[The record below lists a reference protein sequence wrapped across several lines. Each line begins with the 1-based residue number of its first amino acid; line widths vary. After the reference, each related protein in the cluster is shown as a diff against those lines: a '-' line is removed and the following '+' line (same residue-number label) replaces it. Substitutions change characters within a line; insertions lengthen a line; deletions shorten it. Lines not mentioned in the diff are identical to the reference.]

1 MGEDSFKYVAR
12 VPGLNGQEALWQ
24 QRPELGL
31 TQNLSSSAKEEWS
44 EGMVQNWVQ
53 YIKTLALVSLNV
65 KSLPLKLSSFLL
77 LAKIS
82 PGLA

>member
-1 MGEDSFKYVAR
+1 MGEDSFKYVAT

-24 QRPELGL
+24 QRRELGL
-31 TQNLSSSAKEEWS
+31 TQKLSSSAKEEWS

-65 KSLPLKLSSFLL
+65 KSLPLKISSFLL